1 MTLNFWRMCTANLLL
16 FISVYML
23 FPLLPF
29 VMGEQLGVS
38 VGQAGSMFLV
48 FVVAMFAVGPFHAYL
63 VDEYKRKHVL
73 LYSALIML
81 AAVLGYAFVDG
92 YTKFLLLAAVQLR
105 SFGYAWKGIRCCIGK
120 EQNLSFHLIATAVVV
135 IAGFVLGITHME
147 WMIIILCIG
156 VVIAAELFN
165 TAIEKLVDLVSPQQ
179 HPVAGQVK
187 DIAAGAVLVCAATA
201 AIIGLIVFIP
211 YLTCFFL

>member
-1 MTLNFWRMCTANLLL
+1 MKYDF
-16 FISVYML
+16 
-23 FPLLPF
+23 
-29 VMGEQLGVS
+29 
-38 VGQAGSMFLV
+38 
-48 FVVAMFAVGPFHAYL
+48 
-63 VDEYKRKHVL
+63 KK
-73 LYSALIML
+73 
-81 AAVLGYAFVDG
+81 
-92 YTKFLLLAAVQLR
+92 QLR

-135 IAGFVLGITHME
+135 IAGFVLGITRLE
-147 WMIIILCIG
+147 WLSRG
-156 VVIAAELFN
+156 LGDVYKRQELFN